1 MEFGTSTRVDAGAN
15 VVGLSWTSP
24 QIDSDSN
31 WLVTTTEARVSVHA
45 AEDARLV
52 NSWLT
57 RPGTYNRF
65 TVAAVQNRVTRRF
78 YCVQNGNRLFSWSER
93 ESSLESAT
101 KKKLPGDVYALRT
114 SHKLP
119 VIIAVLTDGG
129 ICILNEKLEEIVN
142 VPAAGDGSVV
152 TWTRFAR
159 VPADDSRYVLLT
171 LHQRP
176 TVVGASSSKKAVGGQ
191 QPPPYM
197 RVYTVVRAQGTPS
210 EDLQLQF
217 KHVATQQLPPPAAV
231 LSSAG
236 IDGGAAAAAAV
247 RVTSITLHKLLNALS
262 LLWSTGH
269 LQVLQFSHS
278 AHWYSSTP
286 RQSTLR
292 HLGRFLPSDSS
303 EEHSSACLSYVQG
316 ASFALEPSCL
326 VLAGVAEA
334 PGAEATNSTG
344 GDVGLSV
351 WDVRYGVLLALK
363 HVRPGGDDVDGSTPP
378 AAADASLA
386 LDDDGSSSQGSS
398 VRRTRLRSN
407 SSASA
412 SAVGSMLSATQA
424 VSSQALTPDTV
435 FQVTVSEDNAYVA
448 IASRRRVIVTAVAA
462 RGASLV
468 SAIDRMRQTRLL
480 LAEES
485 LASDG
490 LILPRIPLP
499 FTSSRATG
507 AVLTLGPSYV
517 PPIPH
522 LSLAACLAAS
532 NVSQSLG
539 VRGAIVESSES
550 AASTAAGRSA
560 WAAAVACAADETQAL
575 CNAILDP
582 TATPSTESVLAA
594 LSKAETLTYASVSDD
609 LSSVTPRGASLPSAG
624 KRKRV
629 NQTGG
634 REQQHVRTSAAAVLD
649 TPPARD
655 ISRCLALCAV
665 QRCIAALAQSAEPA
679 KDQPSAVSLLQVAP
693 VLRKLLQSRAVSV
706 VASPS
711 LLPALIAVA
720 TRPASAAVRFADKAH
735 SEVRKTAKSR
745 RSEGPTDKGAPTFGA
760 CGAALTCCDG
770 VTALQLICEILA
782 VCTDIPE
789 AILIRI
795 FLEVINSTP
804 ESTLNLF
811 WAQSQS
817 RSGSASAVTTVQA
830 VAAPSAGHPQEAL
843 LHIVGLLVRAPRNDV
858 FLEQALRS
866 LSTEHVTV
874 LLVCLNRLLEASVRS
889 QPTSVV
895 GKTAGTVSLAPSTG
909 QVLDWVRM
917 LLDAHFARLTLLVR
931 APGGAA
937 LQDVLTDVA
946 TAVTDHAALCDATAS
961 LRGEVLHLMVRGAL
975 PRPPQPDHV
984 VEIITL

>member
-303 EEHSSACLSYVQG
+303 AEEHSSARLSYVQG

-351 WDVRYGVLLALK
+351 SRY
-363 HVRPGGDDVDGSTPP
+363 RC
-378 AAADASLA
+378 ADFK
-386 LDDDGSSSQGSS
+386 
-398 VRRTRLRSN
+398 N
-407 SSASA
+407 S
-412 SAVGSMLSATQA
+412 
-424 VSSQALTPDTV
+424 
-435 FQVTVSEDNAYVA
+435 
-448 IASRRRVIVTAVAA
+448 R
-462 RGASLV
+462 
-468 SAIDRMRQTRLL
+468 
-480 LAEES
+480 
-485 LASDG
+485 
-490 LILPRIPLP
+490 
-499 FTSSRATG
+499 
-507 AVLTLGPSYV
+507 
-517 PPIPH
+517 H
-522 LSLAACLAAS
+522 LFF
-532 NVSQSLG
+532 
-539 VRGAIVESSES
+539 
-550 AASTAAGRSA
+550 
-560 WAAAVACAADETQAL
+560 
-575 CNAILDP
+575 P
-582 TATPSTESVLAA
+582 
-594 LSKAETLTYASVSDD
+594 
-609 LSSVTPRGASLPSAG
+609 
-624 KRKRV
+624 
-629 NQTGG
+629 
-634 REQQHVRTSAAAVLD
+634 
-649 TPPARD
+649 
-655 ISRCLALCAV
+655 
-665 QRCIAALAQSAEPA
+665 
-679 KDQPSAVSLLQVAP
+679 
-693 VLRKLLQSRAVSV
+693 
-706 VASPS
+706 
-711 LLPALIAVA
+711 
-720 TRPASAAVRFADKAH
+720 
-735 SEVRKTAKSR
+735 
-745 RSEGPTDKGAPTFGA
+745 
-760 CGAALTCCDG
+760 
-770 VTALQLICEILA
+770 
-782 VCTDIPE
+782 
-789 AILIRI
+789 
-795 FLEVINSTP
+795 
-804 ESTLNLF
+804 
-811 WAQSQS
+811 
-817 RSGSASAVTTVQA
+817 
-830 VAAPSAGHPQEAL
+830 
-843 LHIVGLLVRAPRNDV
+843 
-858 FLEQALRS
+858 
-866 LSTEHVTV
+866 
-874 LLVCLNRLLEASVRS
+874 
-889 QPTSVV
+889 
-895 GKTAGTVSLAPSTG
+895 
-909 QVLDWVRM
+909 
-917 LLDAHFARLTLLVR
+917 
-931 APGGAA
+931 
-937 LQDVLTDVA
+937 
-946 TAVTDHAALCDATAS
+946 
-961 LRGEVLHLMVRGAL
+961 
-975 PRPPQPDHV
+975 
-984 VEIITL
+984 